1 MPKKYIPKKF
11 SPHIYPEWGELYK
24 ELPNDQKS
32 EILMGITMFPD
43 YEVKNSIV
51 WPFIKSQLQ
60 DQYDSFCERCRINGE
75 VSKNYWTKKGERTIS
90 NDIERT
96 PNDNEGSPKY
106 KYKLE
111 QEQELERGNIKEE
124 VNSPQEDFEKRKE
137 IAKKIGGLI
146 KRVPKSPYDYK

>member
-1 MPKKYIPKKF
+1 
-11 SPHIYPEWGELYK
+11 
-24 ELPNDQKS
+24 
-32 EILMGITMFPD
+32 MGITMFPD

-75 VSKNYWTKKGERTIS
+75 VSKNYWNKKGERTIS

-96 PNDNEGSPKY
+96 PNDNEGNPKY

-111 QEQELERGNIKEE
+111 QELELERGNSST
-124 VNSPQEDFEKRKE
+124 VDNGDNFEKRQE
-137 IAKKIGGLI
+137 LARRIGGLI
-146 KRVPKSPYDYK
+146 KRVPRTPLDFK

>member
-24 ELPNDQKS
+24 ELPNDQKA

-75 VSKNYWTKKGERTIS
+75 VSKNYWNKKGERTIS

-106 KYKLE
+106 KLE

-124 VNSPQEDFEKRKE
+124 VNSTQEDFEKRKE
-137 IAKKIGGLI
+137 LAKKIGGLI

>member
-24 ELPNDQKS
+24 ELPNDQKA

-75 VSKNYWTKKGERTIS
+75 VSKNYWNKKGERTIS

-96 PNDNEGSPKY
+96 PTDNEGSPKY

-111 QEQELERGNIKEE
+111 QEQELERGNSST
-124 VNSPQEDFEKRKE
+124 VDDVDNFEKRKE
-137 IAKKIGGLI
+137 LARRMGDLI
-146 KRVPKSPYDYK
+146 KRVPRTPLDFK